1 MNTIKA
7 FAVGIFIGILFAPDR
22 GTETRKK
29 LLKVFSDYKEDAK
42 DYAAEIVGKV
52 ETQAK
57 TARKAIKK
65 L

>member
-1 MNTIKA
+1 MNIIKA
-7 FAVGIFIGILFAPDR
+7 FAAGFFLGILFAPDR
-22 GTETRKK
+22 GIKTRKK

-42 DYAAEIVGKV
+42 DYAAEVVGKV
-52 ETQAK
+52 ESQAK

>member
-7 FAVGIFIGILFAPDR
+7 FAIGIFLGILFAPDR

-42 DYAAEIVGKV
+42 DYAAEVVGKV
-52 ETQAK
+52 
-57 TARKAIKK
+57 
-65 L
+65 